1 MTSLRKV
8 QLLAAAVIV
17 NGLIAL
23 TAMSPQEAQA
33 ATCPSTT
40 SCAASLACI
49 VMEHICV
56 PPSGCQFI
64 GGTCGESCGS
74 WPVQRQMLTC
84 NYAPL

>member
-17 NGLIAL
+17 NGIVAL
-23 TAMSPQEAQA
+23 AALSPQEAHA
-33 ATCPSTT
+33 AACGSTT
-40 SCAASLACI
+40 SCAASLACL
-49 VMEHICV
+49 VMEQICV
-56 PPSGCQFI
+56 PPSGCQFV
-64 GGTCGESCGS
+64 GGTCGEACGS